1 MIKFTVLALTLLL
14 ITGCSTRTSRVHN
27 PNDSKSIHSKSY
39 GKDIT
44 KKSYNHPTMK
54 PYTVRGKR
62 YYPTVVKTGQVYY
75 GKASWYGPNFHGKL
89 TSNGEKYNMY
99 QATAAHKTLPM
110 NTIVK
115 VTNQSNGKTSIVR
128 INDRG
133 PFVGTRI
140 IDLSKKAAKAIDMVG
155 TGTAS
160 VKLEI
165 LGFQKD
171 GSKTIPS
178 EKVLRSGVQ
187 QKVVGSFSI
196 QLAAFTK
203 FDGAKKIQKKYN
215 GHGGYKTII
224 KDTDDNGRRLFR
236 VYLTGFKS
244 DQEARDY
251 VGNSDLAAAFIV
263 REN

>member
-1 MIKFTVLALTLLL
+1 MTRFILLATIVIL
-14 ITGCSTRTSRVHN
+14 INGCSTRTSRVYN
-27 PNDSKSIHSKSY
+27 PNESKAISSNSY
-39 GKDIT
+39 GKNVT
-44 KKSYNHPTMK
+44 KKSYNHPTMN

-62 YYPTVVKTGQVYY
+62 YYPTVVKTGQVYN

-99 QATAAHKTLPM
+99 QSTAAHKTLPM

-115 VTNQSNGKTSIVR
+115 VTNKSNGKTSIVR

-140 IDLSKKAAKAIDMVG
+140 IDLSKKAAKEIDMIG
-155 TGTAS
+155 TGTAD
-160 VKLEI
+160 VRLEI

-171 GSKTIPS
+171 GSQTIPS
-178 EKVLRSGVQ
+178 QKVLKSGVQ

-203 FDGAKKIQKKYN
+203 FEGASTTQKKYN
-215 GHGGYKTII
+215 NHGGYKTII
-224 KDTDDNGRRLFR
+224 KDFEENGRRLFR

-251 VGNSDLAAAFIV
+251 IASSGINAAFIV

>member
-1 MIKFTVLALTLLL
+1 MIKKIAIFTLILLS
-14 ITGCSTRTSRVHN
+14 ITGCSTRTTRVY
-27 PNDSKSIHSKSY
+27 DAHSQSASTHSY
-39 GKDIT
+39 SPSVT
-44 KKSYNHPTMK
+44 QKSYNHPTMR
-54 PYTVRGKR
+54 PYVVHGKK
-62 YYPTVVKTGQVYY
+62 YYPTVVKRGQTFY

-89 TSNGEKYNMY
+89 TSSGEKYNMY
-99 QATAAHKTLPM
+99 KSTAAHKTLPM

-115 VTNQSNGKTSIVR
+115 VTNQNNGKSTVVR

-140 IDLSKKAAKAIDMVG
+140 IDLSKKAAQDIDMIG
-155 TGTAS
+155 HGTAN
-160 VKLEI
+160 VKLEV

-171 GSKTIPS
+171 GSKSIPTES
-178 EKVLRSGVQ
+178 ALKSGVQ

-203 FDGAKKIQKKYN
+203 FEGAKTIQEKYD
-215 GHGGYKTII
+215 GHGGYHTII
-224 KDTDDNGRRLFR
+224 KDSVENGRRLFR

-251 VGNSDLAAAFIV
+251 IANSDLARAFIV